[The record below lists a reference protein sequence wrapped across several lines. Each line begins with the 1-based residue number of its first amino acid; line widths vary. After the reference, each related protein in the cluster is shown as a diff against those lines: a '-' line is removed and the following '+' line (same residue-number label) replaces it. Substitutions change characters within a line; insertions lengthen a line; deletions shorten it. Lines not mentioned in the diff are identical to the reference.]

1 MEKKY
6 YIAYG
11 SNLNVR
17 QMKYRCKE
25 AKVVGTARIDD
36 YRLLYK
42 GSLTGSFLTIEPAK
56 GYSVPVGVWAVCKDD
71 ESALDRYEG
80 YPNFYYKKGMEL
92 EVTNI
97 ETGKVSK
104 EKVFVYIMHEE
115 RRIGIPSEFYV
126 QVCEEG
132 YRNFGFD
139 KAVLDQA
146 LKFSKEKAKWQK

>member
-1 MEKKY
+1 M
-6 YIAYG
+6 
-11 SNLNVR
+11 
-17 QMKYRCKE
+17 
-25 AKVVGTARIDD
+25 
-36 YRLLYK
+36 
-42 GSLTGSFLTIEPAK
+42 
-56 GYSVPVGVWAVCKDD
+56 YSVPVGVWAVDKDD

-80 YPNFYYKKGMEL
+80 YPTFYYKKEMEL

-126 QVCEEG
+126 RVCEEG
-132 YRNFGFD
+132 YRDFGFD

-146 LKFSKEKAKWQK
+146 LKFSKEKVKWQK